1 MVKNKRIG
9 VISLGC
15 DKNRVDTEKML
26 ARLTEN
32 HFLTNEISNAE
43 IIVINTCAFLK
54 QARKEAIEQILLAI
68 EEKKNNTA
76 EKIIVTGCLPQKWS
90 SDLYSELS
98 EVDAFL
104 GVSDYERIDEAID
117 RIYNNERIVFVS
129 EPKNISGTKRVLTTK
144 DYAYL
149 KIADGCFNHCTYCLI
164 PYIRGKYRSVREEE
178 LIKEA
183 KSLGDVKELILVA
196 QDVTSYGKDLGQ
208 EFNLVRLIQKLS
220 ALETVCGIRLLY
232 CYPEGV
238 TDELLKEFFTNPKM
252 IRYIDIPMQH
262 ASDSVLKRM
271 GRKGTFK
278 EYLDLIERLKKKVKG
293 IAIRSTFITGFPGE
307 TEEDFNI
314 LKDFITKAELNNAG
328 FFKYSR
334 EEGTPA
340 YKLDNQLS
348 EKIKNSRLKKLYTL
362 QKRVVKKLSKGLIG
376 KIFSVT
382 VEGFDFNLL
391 TYFGRA
397 YFNAPDIDGKI
408 YFFSGEEL
416 TKGQTVNVKILKAED
431 YDLFGEKL

>member
-1 MVKNKRIG
+1 
-9 VISLGC
+9 
-15 DKNRVDTEKML
+15 ML

-238 TDELLKEFFTNPKM
+238 TEELLKEFFTNPKM

-334 EEGTPA
+334 EEGTTA